1 MLTDLKQGVM
11 DCFIEKKGSR
21 FAVQTP
27 VAVAGV
33 LGTLFKVSADDK
45 KTMITMVEGTNG
57 LEIQKPKPIFGKSLK
72 FLRQFKELR

>member
-1 MLTDLKQGVM
+1 M

-33 LGTLFKVSADDK
+33 LGTLFKISVDNK
-45 KTMITMVEGTNG
+45 KTKITMIEV
-57 LEIQKPKPIFGKSLK
+57 KMV
-72 FLRQFKELR
+72 